1 MAGLGLADFIGG
13 IVGFVLT
20 LCVFSYILGDN
31 LLFRLAIHIFIGVAA
46 AYAAVMVW
54 YNVIW
59 TQLVLPLLSG
69 QLALLIPLLLSFLLL
84 AKIAPRFSGLGNPV
98 MAYLVGVGAAAA
110 VGGAVFGTIFPQAGA
125 SANLF
130 DHANLL
136 QGKDTLDYAVNF
148 FNSGIILV
156 GTLTTLVYFHFGV
169 RGNDNFP
176 QQRPLLLRG
185 VSWVGQAFIAVT
197 FGALFAGVYAAAV
210 TALIE
215 RWTFL
220 VEFIL
225 GS

>member
-69 QLALLIPLLLSFLLL
+69 QLALLIPLFLSFLLL

>member
-20 LCVFSYILGDN
+20 LCVFSYIFGDN

-59 TQLVLPLLSG
+59 TQLILPILSG
-69 QLALLIPLLLSFLLL
+69 QYALLIPLLLSFLLL
-84 AKIAPRFSGLGNPV
+84 AKAAQRFSWLGSPV

-110 VGGAVFGTIFPQAGA
+110 VGGAVVGTIFPQAGA
-125 SANLF
+125 SINLF
-130 DHANLL
+130 DQANLL
-136 QGKDTLDYAVNF
+136 KGQDVLEIGVNF
-148 FNSGIILV
+148 INSGIILV
-156 GTLTTLVYFHFGV
+156 GTLTTLAYFHFGAG
-169 RGNDNFP
+169 RGGDYT
-176 QQRPLLLRG
+176 QQRPLLLRM
-185 VSWVGQAFIAVT
+185 VAWVGQAFIAVT
-197 FGALFAGVYAAAV
+197 FGTSFAGVYAASV

-215 RWTFL
+215 RWNFL
-220 VEFIL
+220 VNFIL

>member
-1 MAGLGLADFIGG
+1 MAGMGLADFIGG

>member
-1 MAGLGLADFIGG
+1 MAGLGLADLVGG

-20 LCVFSYILGDN
+20 LFIFSYIFGDN

-46 AYAAVMVW
+46 AYAAIMIW

-69 QLALLIPLLLSFLLL
+69 QVALLIPLLLSFLLL
-84 AKIAPRFSGLGNPV
+84 AKAVPRFSGLGNPV

-125 SANLF
+125 SINLF

-136 QGKDTLDYAVNF
+136 QGKDALDVTVNF
-148 FNSGIILV
+148 LNNSIILV
-156 GTLTTLVYFHFGV
+156 GTLTTLAYFHFGT
-169 RGNDNFP
+169 RGGGDFT
-176 QQRPLLLRG
+176 QQRPLLLRL

-210 TALIE
+210 SALIE
-215 RWTFL
+215 RLSFL
-220 VEFIL
+220 VNFIL

>member
-1 MAGLGLADFIGG
+1 MAGIGLADFIGG

-69 QLALLIPLLLSFLLL
+69 QIALLIPLVLSFLLL
-84 AKIAPRFSGLGNPV
+84 AKVTPRFSGLGNPV

-110 VGGAVFGTIFPQAGA
+110 IGGAVFGTIFPQAGA
-125 SANLF
+125 STNLF

-136 QGKDTLDYAVNF
+136 QGKDTLDIAVNF
-148 FNSGIILV
+148 INSSIILV

-169 RGNDNFP
+169 RGSGDLV

-185 VSWVGQAFIAVT
+185 FSWVGQVFIAVT
-197 FGALFAGVYAAAV
+197 FGALFAGVYSAAV
-210 TALIE
+210 SALIE

-220 VEFIL
+220 VNFIL

>member
-69 QLALLIPLLLSFLLL
+69 QLALLIPLFLSFLLL

-148 FNSGIILV
+148 LNSGIILV